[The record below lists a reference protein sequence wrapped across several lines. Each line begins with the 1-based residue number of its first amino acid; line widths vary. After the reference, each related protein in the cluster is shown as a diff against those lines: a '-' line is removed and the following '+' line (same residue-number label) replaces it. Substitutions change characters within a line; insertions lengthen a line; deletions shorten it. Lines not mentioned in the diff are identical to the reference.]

1 MQDIS
6 NMNREGLPSS
16 KSLFKATGVAAV
28 IGLVV
33 LVTTILPAEY
43 GIDPTGLGQTM
54 GLTVLSQ
61 ANAAESTSTETAS
74 ASSSGNMLSLPA
86 GPVWKASGGLDSDA
100 TTVTLKPNEGL
111 EVKATMSKGDRL
123 VFNWTTEGGPV
134 SFDMHGER
142 FNDGDNFTSYW
153 QGRDQVSASGAFEAP
168 FDGTHGWYWQNNGG
182 ETVTV
187 VLETS
192 GFYNGIGKK

>member
-6 NMNREGLPSS
+6 NMSREGLPSS

-28 IGLVV
+28 IGGVV

-43 GIDPTGLGQTM
+43 GIDPTGLGKMM

-61 ANAAESTSTETAS
+61 ANAAESAQPEAS
-74 ASSSGNMLSLPA
+74 PASSGNLLALPA
-86 GPVWKASGGLDSDA
+86 GPVWKTSEGLSSDS
-100 TTVTLKPNEGL
+100 TTVTLGPNEGL
-111 EVKATMSKGDRL
+111 EVKATMAEGDRM

-134 SFDMHGER
+134 NFDMHGER

-153 QGRDQVSASGAFEAP
+153 QGRDQPSASGAFEAP
-168 FDGTHGWYWQNNGG
+168 FDGTHGWYWENHG
-182 ETVTV
+182 EGAVTV
-187 VLETS
+187 VLNTS
-192 GFYNGIGKK
+192 GFYNDIVKK

>member
-28 IGLVV
+28 IGGVV

-43 GIDPTGLGQTM
+43 GIDPTGLGKMM

-61 ANAAESTSTETAS
+61 ANAAESAQPEA
-74 ASSSGNMLSLPA
+74 APASSGNLLALPA
-86 GPVWKASGGLDSDA
+86 GPVWKTSEGLSSDS
-100 TTVTLKPNEGL
+100 TTVTLGPNEGL
-111 EVKATMSKGDRL
+111 EVKATMAEGDRM

-134 SFDMHGER
+134 NFDMHGER

-153 QGRDQVSASGAFEAP
+153 RDRAQPSASGAFEAP
-168 FDGTHGWYWQNNGG
+168 FDGTHGWYWENRG
-182 ETVTV
+182 ETAVTV
-187 VLETS
+187 VLDTS
-192 GFYNGIGKK
+192 GFYSGISKK

>member
-28 IGLVV
+28 IGGVV
-33 LVTTILPAEY
+33 LVTTILPVEY
-43 GIDPTGLGQTM
+43 GIDPTGLGQVM

-61 ANAAESTSTETAS
+61 AHAAESAPPEAES
-74 ASSSGNMLSLPA
+74 ALSGNLLALPA
-86 GPVWKASGGLDSDA
+86 GPVWKTPEGLSSDS
-100 TTVTLKPNEGL
+100 TTVTLEPNQGL
-111 EVKATMSKGDRL
+111 EVKATMAEGDRM

-134 SFDMHGER
+134 NFDMHGER
-142 FNDGDNFTSYW
+142 FNDGNNFTSYW
-153 QGRDQVSASGAFEAP
+153 QGRDQSSASGAFEAP
-168 FDGTHGWYWQNNGG
+168 FDGTHGWYWENRG
-182 ETVTV
+182 EGAVTV

-192 GFYNGIGKK
+192 GFYNGIIKK

>member
-1 MQDIS
+1 MPDIS

-16 KSLFKATGVAAV
+16 KSLFKATGVALV

-33 LVTTILPAEY
+33 LITTILPAEY

-54 GLTVLSQ
+54 GLTVLNQ
-61 ANAAESTSTETAS
+61 ANAAESAPTETAP
-74 ASSSGNMLSLPA
+74 ASSGNMLALPA
-86 GPVWKASGGLDSDA
+86 GPVWKASGGLSSDS
-100 TTVTLKPNEGL
+100 TIVTLKPNEGL
-111 EVKATMSKGDRL
+111 EVKATMNEGDRM

-134 SFDMHGER
+134 NFDMHGER

-153 QGRDQVSASGAFEAP
+153 QGRNRPSASGAFEAP
-168 FDGTHGWYWQNNGG
+168 FDGTHGWYWKNNGDK
-182 ETVTV
+182 TVTV

-192 GFYNGIGKK
+192 GFYNGITKK

>member
-28 IGLVV
+28 IGSVV

-43 GIDPTGLGQTM
+43 GIDPTGLGQAM

-61 ANAAESTSTETAS
+61 ASAAESEPAEPAS
-74 ASSSGNMLSLPA
+74 ASSDNLLALPA
-86 GPVWKASGGLDSDA
+86 GPVWKTSEGLSSDS
-100 TTVTLKPNEGL
+100 TTVTLEPDEGL
-111 EVKATMSKGDRL
+111 EVKATMAEGDRM

-134 SFDMHGER
+134 NFDMHGER

-153 QGRDQVSASGAFEAP
+153 QGRDQPSASGAFEAP
-168 FDGTHGWYWQNNGG
+168 FGGTHGWYWENRG
-182 ETVTV
+182 ETAVTV
-187 VLETS
+187 VLDTS
-192 GFYNGIGKK
+192 GFYSGISKK

>member
-28 IGLVV
+28 IGSVV

-43 GIDPTGLGQTM
+43 GIDPTGLGQAM

-61 ANAAESTSTETAS
+61 ANAAESAQPESAS
-74 ASSSGNMLSLPA
+74 ASSCNLLALPA
-86 GPVWKASGGLDSDA
+86 GPVWKTPEGLSSDS
-100 TTVTLKPNEGL
+100 TTVTLGPNEGL
-111 EVKATMSKGDRL
+111 EVKATMAEGNRM

-134 SFDMHGER
+134 NFDMHGER
-142 FNDGDNFTSYW
+142 FDDGDNFTSYW
-153 QGRDQVSASGAFEAP
+153 QGRDQPSASGAFEAP
-168 FDGTHGWYWQNNGG
+168 FDGTHGWYWENRG
-182 ETVTV
+182 EGAVTV
-187 VLETS
+187 VLNTS
-192 GFYNGIGKK
+192 GFYNDIIKK

>member
-28 IGLVV
+28 IGGVV

-61 ANAAESTSTETAS
+61 ANAAESAQPES
-74 ASSSGNMLSLPA
+74 APASSGNLLALSA
-86 GPVWKASGGLDSDA
+86 GPVWRTPEGLSSDS
-100 TTVTLKPNEGL
+100 TTVTLGPNEGL
-111 EVKATMSKGDRL
+111 EVKATMAEGDRM
-123 VFNWTTEGGPV
+123 VFNWTTEGGSV
-134 SFDMHGER
+134 NFDMHGER

-153 QGRDQVSASGAFEAP
+153 QGRDQPSASGAFEAP
-168 FDGTHGWYWQNNGG
+168 FDGTHGWYWENRG
-182 ETVTV
+182 ETAVTV
-187 VLETS
+187 VLDTS
-192 GFYNGIGKK
+192 GFYSGISKK

>member
-28 IGLVV
+28 IGGVV
-33 LVTTILPAEY
+33 LVTTILPVEY
-43 GIDPTGLGQTM
+43 GIDPTGLGQIM

-61 ANAAESTSTETAS
+61 AHAAESAPPEAES
-74 ASSSGNMLSLPA
+74 ALSGNLLALPA
-86 GPVWKASGGLDSDA
+86 GPVWKTPEGLSSDS
-100 TTVTLKPNEGL
+100 TTVTLEPNQGL
-111 EVKATMSKGDRL
+111 EVKATMAEGDRM

-134 SFDMHGER
+134 NFDMHGER
-142 FNDGDNFTSYW
+142 FNDGNNFTSYW
-153 QGRDQVSASGAFEAP
+153 QGRDQSSASGAFEAP
-168 FDGTHGWYWQNNGG
+168 FDGTHGWYWENRG
-182 ETVTV
+182 EGAVTV

-192 GFYNGIGKK
+192 GFYNGIIKK

>member
-28 IGLVV
+28 IGSVV

-43 GIDPTGLGQTM
+43 GIDPTGLGQAM

-61 ANAAESTSTETAS
+61 ANAAESAQPES
-74 ASSSGNMLSLPA
+74 APASSGNLLALSA
-86 GPVWKASGGLDSDA
+86 GPVWKTPEGLSSDS
-100 TTVTLKPNEGL
+100 TTVTLGPNEGL
-111 EVKATMSKGDRL
+111 EVKATMAEGDRM
-123 VFNWTTEGGPV
+123 VFNWTTEGGSV
-134 SFDMHGER
+134 NFDMHGER

-153 QGRDQVSASGAFEAP
+153 QGRDQPSASGAFEAP
-168 FDGTHGWYWQNNGG
+168 FDGTHGWYWENRG
-182 ETVTV
+182 ETAVTV
-187 VLETS
+187 VLDTS
-192 GFYNGIGKK
+192 GFYSGISKK

>member
-28 IGLVV
+28 IGSVV

-61 ANAAESTSTETAS
+61 ANAAESTQPESES
-74 ASSSGNMLSLPA
+74 ASSGNLLALPA
-86 GPVWKASGGLDSDA
+86 GPVWKTPEGLSSDS
-100 TTVTLKPNEGL
+100 TTVTLGPNEGL
-111 EVKATMSKGDRL
+111 EVKATMAEGDRM
-123 VFNWTTEGGPV
+123 VFNWTTEGGSV
-134 SFDMHGER
+134 NFDMHGER

-153 QGRDQVSASGAFEAP
+153 QGRDQPSASGAFEAP
-168 FDGTHGWYWQNNGG
+168 FDGTHGWYWENRG
-182 ETVTV
+182 ETAVTV
-187 VLETS
+187 VLDTS
-192 GFYNGIGKK
+192 GFYSGISKK

>member
-28 IGLVV
+28 IGGVV

-61 ANAAESTSTETAS
+61 ANAAESTQPESES
-74 ASSSGNMLSLPA
+74 ASSGNLLALPA
-86 GPVWKASGGLDSDA
+86 GPVSKTPEGLSSDS
-100 TTVTLKPNEGL
+100 TTVTLGPNEGL
-111 EVKATMSKGDRL
+111 EVKATMAEGDRM
-123 VFNWTTEGGPV
+123 VFNWTTEGGSV
-134 SFDMHGER
+134 NFDMHGER

-153 QGRDQVSASGAFEAP
+153 QGRDQPSASGAFEAP
-168 FDGTHGWYWQNNGG
+168 FDGTHGWYWENRG
-182 ETVTV
+182 ERAVTV
-187 VLETS
+187 VLDTS
-192 GFYNGIGKK
+192 GFYSGISKK

>member
-16 KSLFKATGVAAV
+16 TSLVKATGLAAAV
-28 IGLVV
+28 GLVV

-43 GIDPTGLGQTM
+43 GIDPTGLGHTM

-61 ANAAESTSTETAS
+61 ANASESEPAEAS
-74 ASSSGNMLSLPA
+74 SPSSGNLLALPA
-86 GPVWKASGGLDSDA
+86 GPVWKRSGALSTD
-100 TTVTLKPNEGL
+100 TTLVTLNPNEGL
-111 EVKATMSKGDRL
+111 EVKATMDQGDRL

-153 QGRDQVSASGAFEAP
+153 QGRDKSSASGAFEAP
-168 FDGTHGWYWQNNGG
+168 FDGTHGWYWQNNGN

-192 GFYNGIGKK
+192 GFYSGIAEK